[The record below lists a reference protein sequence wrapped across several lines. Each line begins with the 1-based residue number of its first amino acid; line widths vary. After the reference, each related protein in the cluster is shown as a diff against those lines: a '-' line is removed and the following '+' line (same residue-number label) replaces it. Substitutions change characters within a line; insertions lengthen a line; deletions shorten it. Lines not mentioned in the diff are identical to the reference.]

1 MIIEEGKRD
10 IQTSGITQQNTFNIK
25 PSAKAFKILSD
36 GLYQDKIL
44 AVVREL
50 TCNAWDAH
58 KAANKDNVPI
68 EIHLPNMLEP
78 WFHIKDFGT
87 GLSHSNVMELYTT
100 YFESTKTGSNDF
112 IGALGLG
119 SKSPFSYVDTF
130 TVESRYNGWT
140 RQYQCFIGPEG
151 FPSIAVLSEY
161 EEKTTNGLT
170 ITVPVKS
177 EDFAKFSSSL
187 KGFIVRMPTQPKV
200 SGSPNWKVDPV
211 LYTQRDTHW
220 AIRNESKSQGYGYS
234 PVAYAVQGLVA
245 YPINLNSFS
254 GLESKEKQEL
264 AILQKLPVDI
274 FFPIGELEV
283 AASRET
289 LSYDLRTQKNI
300 LNRVRGITSSIV
312 DKVIGGLPHKGTTYE
327 KLKWYDDNFSTMND
341 ALTVLWDYRWT
352 ETIDAKMDLPKTF
365 TSVTDYSSN
374 YDYVGGI
381 KGKNILEVWTK
392 LPANA
397 VVFNPINIDPI
408 VVNKVPYLNRKEYT
422 AGPTRNRNS
431 KNLRIDGNQKVF
443 YSSAPDAGFPTV
455 QQLKNLSKY
464 IIDNPTYKYLRSES
478 KLDDIK
484 KLTDSIDGFPFQDVF
499 IDIPSLP
506 DYTVASIK
514 NPNPKVKGDA
524 KLWGL
529 QGINKR
535 GYSGLSNNWKEV
547 TDKVEIDTLLAKPGG
562 FYYFAFEGANPVDLQ
577 GRTLDK
583 PSFYSLINTLNT
595 YNPLKFPKRERE
607 LTYESYSWGK
617 ANPVPFTT
625 NDTIPYW
632 KVTKGYD
639 DYFKTQ
645 PTAINIM
652 EYLKGEI
659 ETFIKGNHTLLN
671 PWVTNSSTDEKYK
684 MLTFLQDLAPL
695 VKNKE
700 FHVIL
705 DNLKADTQM
714 LDAARK
720 AWATWESIKV
730 LCDLTGFDH
739 GGYVKTNQLTEFW
752 DKAKVQ
758 VPTYASPTLDFTPK
772 FNWLKGMV
780 SGNEFG
786 RHLAVAINLIP

>member
-130 TVESRYNGWT
+130 TVESRYDGWT
-140 RQYQCFIGPEG
+140 RQYQCFIGPQG
-151 FPSIAVLSEY
+151 FPSIAVLAEY
-161 EEKTTNGLT
+161 ESKGVMPGLT

-177 EDFAKFSSSL
+177 EDFGKFTTSL

-200 SGSPNWKVDPV
+200 VGVPGWKTDPV
-211 LYTQRDTHW
+211 MYDQRGTHW
-220 AIRNESKSQGYGYS
+220 AIRKEDSNQRYGYT
-234 PVAYAVQGLVA
+234 PTAYAVQGLVA

-254 GLESKEKQEL
+254 GLQSKEKEEL

-300 LNRVRGITSSIV
+300 LQKVRGISTDIV
-312 DKVIGGLPHKGTTYE
+312 DKVTSGIPLQGTTYE
-327 KLKWYDDNFSTMND
+327 KFKWYKDNYSALNS
-341 ALTVLWDYRWT
+341 ALTVLWSYNWPK
-352 ETIDAKMDLPKTF
+352 TIEKNLQLPKTF
-365 TSVTDYSSN
+365 TDVSDFHVDQEYGVKSHQYN
-374 YDYVGGI
+374 LHVYLRKDG
-381 KGKNILEVWTK
+381 
-392 LPANA
+392 P
-397 VVFNPINIDPI
+397 VFNPINPDPI
-408 VVNKVPYLNRKEYT
+408 LVNGYPYLSRKEYT
-422 AGPTRNRNS
+422 GATKRGRGTN
-431 KNLRIDGNQKVF
+431 NLTLKGNQKIF

-464 IIDNPTYKYLRSES
+464 IIDNPTFKYLRTES

-484 KLTDSIDGFPFQDVF
+484 KLTDSVDGFPFNDVF
-499 IDIPSLP
+499 IDITTLP

-535 GYSGLSNNWKEV
+535 GYSGYSNNWKEV
-547 TDKVEIDTLLAKPGG
+547 VDKVEIDTLLAKD
-562 FYYFAFEGANPVDLQ
+562 FYYFAFEGANLVDLQ
-577 GRTLDK
+577 GRTVEKLR
-583 PSFYSLINTLNT
+583 FYQLINALSA
-595 YNPLKFPKRERE
+595 YNPKQFPKREKD
-607 LTYESYSWGK
+607 LTYESYSWGVQK
-617 ANPVPFTT
+617 GPPFTA
-625 NDTIPYW
+625 NSDIPYW

-652 EYLKGEI
+652 DYLKKEI
-659 ETFIKGNHTLLN
+659 EGFLKGNHQLLN
-671 PWVTNSSTDEKYK
+671 PWVTESTTQDRQA
-684 MLTFLQDLAPL
+684 MLGFFQSLAPS
-695 VKNKE
+695 VRQPD
-700 FHVIL
+700 FHKIYA
-705 DNLKADTQM
+705 DLKADTQ
-714 LDAARK
+714 LLEVARK
-720 AWATWESIKV
+720 SWTTWETLKV
-730 LCDLTGFDH
+730 LCDFTGFDYES
-739 GGYVKTNQLTEFW
+739 YVKANQLTEFW
-752 DKAKVQ
+752 DKTKVQ
-758 VPTYASPTLDFTPK
+758 APIYAKPTLDFTPK

-780 SGNEFG
+780 RVGDDNFL